1 MHPVTLAAY
10 RKARPCASAVGGGA
24 DKMQLTGAE
33 STTQNNYEN
42 FQMCLIQVLR
52 QARKKAALFVK
63 VQPCSISK
71 LQQQAGQSTRERP
84 WSCLI

>member
-10 RKARPCASAVGGGA
+10 RKARPCANAVGGGA

-52 QARKKAALFVK
+52 QARKK
-63 VQPCSISK
+63 QHCSSK
-71 LQQQAGQSTRERP
+71 FNPAP
-84 WSCLI
+84 